1 MSVSYFASALTDGF
15 NQIIYYRTRHT
26 RLRLI
31 ETKIFLINYKATPAA
46 QQQRTGSSSGISK
59 NLLFS
64 YNLHRQSQRRRRH
77 RFTNATRLDSAP
89 ALGSTHSA
97 LSLSGFALKAVGAR
111 VFGITLC
118 AADVSASVVVDVVQP
133 FGPPL
138 RYTHNHTYVLTY
150 SQAIYV
156 VRRCLYVFSSALCH
170 AHSQCFVRLP
180 FASQSLLLPLSLRC
194 CPTACCS

>member
-1 MSVSYFASALTDGF
+1 MCVCVCVRVSYFASALTQLTDDF

-46 QQQRTGSSSGISK
+46 QQQRTGSSSSSGISK

-77 RFTNATRLDSAP
+77 RHRLTSATRLGSVP
-89 ALGSTHSA
+89 ALGSPQSA
-97 LSLSGFALKAVGAR
+97 LSLSLWVLLSRLWALGYSVSRCALLASLPALLT
-111 VFGITLC
+111 TL
-118 AADVSASVVVDVVQP
+118 P
-133 FGPPL
+133 NLLGPPCV
-138 RYTHNHTYVLTY
+138 THTCTHTHTY

-156 VRRCLYVFSSALCH
+156 VRRCLYVFFCALCH
-170 AHSQCFVRLP
+170 AHS
-180 FASQSLLLPLSLRC
+180 
-194 CPTACCS
+194 